1 MTTII
6 RMNWSINHE
15 AAVQSVE
22 QQNVRILLYCISAIF
37 LAIAIVCFIFSFI
50 FYKKKSKSENDLVT
64 MFSKAKNWWLKN
76 RGYVFFCLAVL
87 FLLLAIGGFVTVEK
101 IVNSLNGS

>member
-22 QQNVRILLYCISAIF
+22 QQNVRILIYCISAIF

-87 FLLLAIGGFVTVEK
+87 FLLLAIGGFVTIEK
-101 IVNSLNGS
+101 IVNSLNAS

>member
-6 RMNWSINHE
+6 RMNWSINHQ
-15 AAVQSVE
+15 AAVQSIE

-50 FYKKKSKSENDLVT
+50 FYKKKSKSQNDLVA
-64 MFSKAKNWWLKN
+64 MFSKAKNWWIKH

-101 IVNSLNGS
+101 IVNSLNAS

>member
-6 RMNWSINHE
+6 RMNWSFYTQ
-15 AAVQSVE
+15 AAAE
-22 QQNVRILLYCISAIF
+22 PAELQNVRILLYCISSIF

-50 FYKKKSKSENDLVT
+50 FYKKKSKSQHDLAA
-64 MFSKAKNWWLKN
+64 MFSKAKNWWIKY

-87 FLLLAIGGFVTVEK
+87 FLLLAIGGFVAVEK
-101 IVNSLNGS
+101 VVNSLNAS

>member
-22 QQNVRILLYCISAIF
+22 QQNARILLYCISAIF

-87 FLLLAIGGFVTVEK
+87 FLLLAIGGFVTIEK
-101 IVNSLNGS
+101 IVNSLNAS